1 MTRMKL
7 SVVIPTKNE
16 EANIGAC
23 LDAFVSFRNE
33 IELIVVDNSSP
44 DRTREIAAAKGAKV
58 LVQGPERCAQ
68 RNRGWRE
75 ATGDY
80 VLFVDADMIVPEA
93 TIKEILKVAEGGE
106 DARRETEDVRIGR
119 ETEDRRR
126 SLKSQVS
133 RPSAFYVPEVRSGAG
148 LRLRAR
154 NFERA
159 FYDGTCIDGLRVIRR
174 DWLEKVGGYD
184 ENLVA
189 CEDWDLDRRLVAAG
203 VKTAMT
209 KGHLIHNEAKQDL
222 KKFLKKKAYY
232 STSVAAYRAK
242 WHEDAVIRRQF
253 GFGYRFFG
261 VFVEHGKWK
270 RLLRHPILAAVM
282 YAERILVG
290 FTYLLNR

>member
-1 MTRMKL
+1 MKL

-23 LDAFVSFRNE
+23 LDAFAAFRSE

-44 DRTREIAAAKGAKV
+44 DKTRDIAAAKGAKV

-75 ATGDY
+75 ASGDF
-80 VLFVDADMIVPEA
+80 VMFVDADMIVPEE
-93 TIKEILKVAEGGE
+93 TITEIVESSNRRVA
-106 DARRETEDVRIGR
+106 DCLYVR
-119 ETEDRRR
+119 
-126 SLKSQVS
+126 
-133 RPSAFYVPEVRSGAG
+133 EVRSGAG
-148 LRLRAR
+148 LRLKAR
-154 NFERA
+154 NFERS

-189 CEDWDLDRRLVAAG
+189 CEDWDLDRRLLAAG
-203 VKTAMT
+203 ATAAIT
-209 KGHLIHNEAKQDL
+209 KGHLVHNEAKQDL
-222 KKFLKKKAYY
+222 GKFLKKKAYY

-242 WHEDAVIRRQF
+242 WQEDEVIRKQF
-253 GFGYRFFG
+253 GLAYQFLG
-261 VFVEHGKWK
+261 VFVEHGKWR
-270 RLLRHPILAAVM
+270 RLLRHPVLAAVM
-282 YAERILVG
+282 YAERVLVG